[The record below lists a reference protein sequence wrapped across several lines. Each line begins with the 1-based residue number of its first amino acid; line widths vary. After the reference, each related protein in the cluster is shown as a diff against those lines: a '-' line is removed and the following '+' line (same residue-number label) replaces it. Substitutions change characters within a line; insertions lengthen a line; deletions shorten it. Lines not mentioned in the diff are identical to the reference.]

1 MEAITIAGLAAVAVG
16 GYYTL
21 VDVMN
26 DLGLHRRTVQVET
39 KRLPVSRRYVVTSQT
54 GIKKMAGMH
63 V

>member
-1 MEAITIAGLAAVAVG
+1 MEAITIAGLAVVAMG

-21 VDVMN
+21 IDFMN
-26 DLGLHRRTVQVET
+26 DLGLSGRRVEAAAR
-39 KRLPVSRRYVVTSQT
+39 KLPVSRRYVVAPQP